1 MEIRALRTGTV
12 RIANAMARGSGVG
25 PVRFARML
33 RDQTLTDELPIHA
46 WLILHPDGPILVD
59 TGELA
64 STRDLRFARFTVAR
78 EQEVD
83 RALAAEGIAVG
94 DLRRIVLTHVHG
106 DHANGLTRL
115 AGPEVL
121 AASAALRGMGRWL
134 AKRGARPSAMRM
146 DGGVFGAFPASAA
159 LSADGVVRAVPTPG
173 HALGHVAVVVDEGER
188 HVMLAGDSAYS
199 REQLLDL
206 CPDGVSLSAAL
217 AVRSMRRIVEHARRH
232 PTVFLPS
239 HDPDSQRRLDARET
253 LAV

>member
-1 MEIRALRTGTV
+1 VEIRALRTGTV

-33 RDQTLTDELPIHA
+33 RDRTFTAELPVHA
-46 WLILHPDGPILVD
+46 WLIVHPDGPILVD
-59 TGELA
+59 TGEVA
-64 STRDLRFARFTVAR
+64 STRDPRFARFEITR
-78 EQEVD
+78 EQEID
-83 RALAAEGIAVG
+83 RALAAEGIAAG

-106 DHANGLTRL
+106 DHANGLSRL

-121 AASAALRGMGRWL
+121 ASSAALRGMGRWL
-134 AKRGARPSAMRM
+134 AKRGARPSAFAMS
-146 DGGVFGAFPASAA
+146 GGAFGAFPASAA
-159 LSADGVVRAVPTPG
+159 LSADGLVRAVPTPG
-173 HALGHVAVVVDEGER
+173 HAPGHVAIVVDEGER

-199 REQLLDL
+199 RAQLLDL

-239 HDPDSQRRLDARET
+239 HDPDSERRLSEREA
-253 LAV
+253 LVV